1 MYILLLSIHGLI
13 RGHDL
18 ELGRDPDTGG
28 QTLYV
33 VDLARALAERDDVD
47 RVDLVTRR
55 IVDPVVSSDYAE
67 AIEPLSDKAHILRI
81 DAGPEE
87 YIAKEQ
93 LWDHLDGFMDNLVAT
108 LNEGGRMPDL
118 VHSHYADAG
127 YVGVRLSH
135 LLGVPLIH
143 TGHSLGRDKRQRLLS
158 AGLSDTEI
166 NETYNMDRRVDAEE
180 EVLASADLVIA
191 STNNEIDKQYGL
203 YDYYQP
209 KRMAI
214 IPPGTD
220 LSRFRPP
227 KRDDPPIAFADEIRR
242 FLQVRFP

>member
-13 RGHDL
+13 RGHEL
-18 ELGRDPDTGG
+18 ELGRDADTGG

-55 IVDPVVSSDYAE
+55 IVDPAVSNDYAE
-67 AIEPLSDKAHILRI
+67 AIEPLSDKARILRI

-108 LNEGGRMPDL
+108 LNEEGRMPDL
-118 VHSHYADAG
+118 IHSHYADAG

-135 LLGVPLIH
+135 LLGIPLIH

-158 AGLSDTEI
+158 AGMSDTEI

-180 EVLASADLVIA
+180 EVLANADLVIA
-191 STNNEIDKQYGL
+191 GTNNEIDEQYGL

-209 KRMAI
+209 KRMAV
-214 IPPGTD
+214 IPQGPT
-220 LSRFRPP
+220 
-227 KRDDPPIAFADEIRR
+227 
-242 FLQVRFP
+242 

>member
-67 AIEPLSDKAHILRI
+67 VIEPLSDKARILRI

-209 KRMAI
+209 KRMAV
-214 IPPGTD
+214 IPQGPT
-220 LSRFRPP
+220 
-227 KRDDPPIAFADEIRR
+227 
-242 FLQVRFP
+242 

>member
-33 VDLARALAERDDVD
+33 VNLARALAERDDVE

-67 AIEPLSDKAHILRI
+67 AIEPLSDKARILRI
-81 DAGPEE
+81 DDGPEE
-87 YIAKEQ
+87 Y
-93 LWDHLDGFMDNLVAT
+93 
-108 LNEGGRMPDL
+108 
-118 VHSHYADAG
+118 
-127 YVGVRLSH
+127 
-135 LLGVPLIH
+135 
-143 TGHSLGRDKRQRLLS
+143 
-158 AGLSDTEI
+158 
-166 NETYNMDRRVDAEE
+166 ETYNMDRRVDAEE

-191 STNNEIDKQYGL
+191 STNNELDEQYGL

-209 KRMAI
+209 KRMAV
-214 IPPGTD
+214 IPPRD
-220 LSRFRPP
+220 RLESLPPAEARRSADRFCR
-227 KRDDPPIAFADEIRR
+227 
-242 FLQVRFP
+242 